1 MFVPILTAWFGE
13 GGVGSNLYN
22 STRSYGVNQ
31 KLKKRI

>member
-1 MFVPILTAWFGE
+1 MFVPILTAWFGK

-22 STRSYGVNQ
+22 SSGRYGVNQ